1 MTNTILNKKSIFSA
15 SDIGESFKE
24 FGPQAFGAGAALASL
39 AYITSQV
46 SKNLREKKQNEE
58 AEKGSEDV
66 LEVEIPTI
74 RKKASDDNEGIS
86 GGFSGHDALAV
97 LSSVIGAT
105 LGYKGVKALTDM
117 HQETEYKKKLDH
129 AKKEYSEALSN
140 SMLSSKE
147 AMVNSFTAI
156 DGLVDGIAKEL
167 KMDKIGGLD
176 EFNDTIR
183 HVFSSPLTLAAL
195 ASVVAHN
202 YVYDLEESKKQKDYK
217 KPKPPVSIRLVSKS
231 VDPEEE
237 VYTEKQLQLEDK
249 PKTATILAD
258 LSQLTEGS
266 KEDKDP
272 AEVQKEVQ
280 KEVEKDK
287 KQQTEPAGGRSE
299 DIDSNSILVH
309 TKDGDVT
316 VDAADKRTK
325 ELLSKNK
332 KKLTRI
338 LASGLN
344 SLNS

>member
-1 MTNTILNKKSIFSA
+1 MTNTILTKEAEGTYLK
-15 SDIGESFKE
+15 DIGESLVE
-24 FGPQAFGAGAALASL
+24 FGPKAFGTGAALASL
-39 AYITSQV
+39 SYLSAQV
-46 SKNLREKKQNEE
+46 AKHIREKKQNEE
-58 AEKGSEDV
+58 AEKGSQDV

-74 RKKASDDNEGIS
+74 RKKADKEKIS
-86 GGFSGHDALAV
+86 GGFVAHDALAV
-97 LSSVIGAT
+97 LSSVISAT
-105 LGYKGVKALTDM
+105 LGYKAIKTLTDM
-117 HQETEYKKKLDH
+117 NEKEEYKKKLDQ
-129 AKKEYSEALSN
+129 AKKEYSDVLSS

-147 AMVNSFTAI
+147 AMINSFPAI
-156 DGLVDGIAKEL
+156 DGLVDGIVNQL
-167 KMDKIGGLD
+167 KMNKTAGD
-176 EFNDTIR
+176 FADTAR
-183 HVFSSPLTLAAL
+183 HVISSPFTLAAL
-195 ASVVAHN
+195 ASIIAHN
-202 YVYDLEESKKQKDYK
+202 YVYDMEESKKQKDYK

-249 PKTATILAD
+249 SKTANILAD
-258 LSQLTEGS
+258 LSQLTEGP

-272 AEVQKEVQ
+272 AEVQKEV
-280 KEVEKDK
+280 EKDK
-287 KQQTEPAGGRSE
+287 KQQSEPAGGRSE